1 MKIKNY
7 PGLAESIYNYRPCS
21 RWGLARHPSTKGSP
35 CICAGAKMRP
45 SIYAGQERNSQRCI
59 KRTYHVKA
67 NSNSNLLLIKYA
79 IPPIAKHKGKRT
91 VDWGDDN
98 QITIWNQIEKEFPR
112 AGLRAE

>member
-1 MKIKNY
+1 ML
-7 PGLAESIYNYRPCS
+7 GR
-21 RWGLARHPSTKGSP
+21 KG
-35 CICAGAKMRP
+35 ILNDA
-45 SIYAGQERNSQRCI
+45 
-59 KRTYHVKA
+59 
-67 NSNSNLLLIKYA
+67 SNLHVMSKPTQVPIYYSTNKYA